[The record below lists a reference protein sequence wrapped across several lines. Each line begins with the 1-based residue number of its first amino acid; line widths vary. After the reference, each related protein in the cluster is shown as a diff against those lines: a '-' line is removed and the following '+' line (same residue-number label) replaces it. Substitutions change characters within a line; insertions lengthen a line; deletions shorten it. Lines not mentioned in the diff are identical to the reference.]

1 MSKSKHKNKKQVR
14 ELMSKYMN
22 YIPDYSLNIKVG
34 DTVIINVE
42 NILSRKDKFN
52 EKYIEFVKDNVGVP
66 FTVEQNI
73 NNAYVYS
80 LIDCLW
86 TFHYSDL
93 ILVEED
99 KNGK

>member
-1 MSKSKHKNKKQVR
+1 MI
-14 ELMSKYMN
+14 KYMD
-22 YIPDYSLNIKVG
+22 YVPDYSINIKVG
-34 DTVIINVE
+34 DMVLINVE

-66 FTVEQNI
+66 FIVEQNV

-80 LIDCLW
+80 LIGCPW

-93 ILVEED
+93 ILIEEKKD
-99 KNGK
+99 GTKRNS